1 MNKLVVHTD
10 GGSRNN
16 PGPSGIGVVFS
27 DDKGKVLETHK
38 EYIGEATNNVAEY
51 KALIHALT
59 KLKKF
64 DTKDIEIRLD
74 SELVVKQMCGEYK
87 VKDPMMKELNIKAKE
102 LAFFKGIVFKHIPRS
117 QNKLADAL
125 VNEVL
130 DEAGF

>member
-1 MNKLVVHTD
+1 MNKIIVHTD

-51 KALIHALT
+51 KALIEALRI
-59 KLKKF
+59 LKKF
-64 DTKDIEIRLD
+64 GAKDIEIRLD
-74 SELVVKQMCGEYK
+74 SELVVKQMRGEYK
-87 VKDPMMKELNIKAKE
+87 VKEPALRELNIQAKE
-102 LAFFKGIVFKHIPRS
+102 LAFFKGIVFRHIPREE
-117 QNKLADAL
+117 NKLADKL
-125 VNEVL
+125 VNEAL